1 MKDIKK
7 QVTSWLGIF
16 LGCTIMA
23 AGFVLFINP
32 YGIVPGGVYG
42 ASIVLHSLFPTIQ
55 VGTFG
60 YMFDIPLLILS
71 VVLLGSKLGGRT
83 IAAALSTPFIMNA
96 ISWLVYP
103 SQAAL
108 EALDPA
114 QMLGGTMNMT
124 DHLMLTTLMGATIIG
139 IGQGIVVRNQAT
151 TGGSDIVAM
160 IIQKYFHIKF
170 STAILLTTLMGATI
184 IGIGQGIVVRNQATT
199 GGSDIVAMI
208 IQKYFH
214 IKFSTAILLVDTVV
228 VAFGLVVIG
237 FGIGIEDEGQQAS
250 WHLSLYSLIAIF
262 ICSRVLA
269 RVITGAKN
277 DKLIFVISDNK
288 LHDLHDYILHDLD
301 RTATCIK
308 SSGLYTGADKEMIF
322 LVVSYKEVAGVKQ
335 LHDLHDYI
343 LHDLD
348 RTATCIKSS
357 GLYTGADKEMIF
369 LVVSYKEVAG
379 VKLKIREADPRS
391 FVIVTDAYD
400 TFGEGWKPLP
410 EKGEVEPE

>member
-170 STAILLTTLMGATI
+170 STAILL
-184 IGIGQGIVVRNQATT
+184 
-199 GGSDIVAMI
+199 
-208 IQKYFH
+208 
-214 IKFSTAILLVDTVV
+214 VDTVV
-228 VAFGLVVIG
+228 VAFGLIVIG

-277 DKLIFVISDNK
+277 DKLIFIISDNK
-288 LHDLHDYILHDLD
+288 LHDLHDYILHELD

-335 LHDLHDYI
+335 
-343 LHDLD
+343 
-348 RTATCIKSS
+348 
-357 GLYTGADKEMIF
+357 
-369 LVVSYKEVAG
+369 
-379 VKLKIREADPRS
+379 KIREADPRS